1 MKKIFC
7 GLYLEMSLLVIFPVY
22 NTVLLFKLN
31 LLLVKQIDDL
41 TASFGSKKKKQ
52 AMGSRLRNEIRG
64 EALEKALSSAV
75 DDAISQNRNLSGRW
89 S

>member
-1 MKKIFC
+1 
-7 GLYLEMSLLVIFPVY
+7 
-22 NTVLLFKLN
+22 
-31 LLLVKQIDDL
+31 LLVKQIDDL

-75 DDAISQNRNLSGRW
+75 DDAVSPSFTRRYFCVRSQS
-89 S
+89 SEME

>member
-1 MKKIFC
+1 
-7 GLYLEMSLLVIFPVY
+7 
-22 NTVLLFKLN
+22 
-31 LLLVKQIDDL
+31 L

-75 DDAISQNRNLSGRW
+75 DDAVSQNRNLSGRW